1 MDGRTNYRNN
11 RLKLRWFEIKE
22 CEQTFIRTA
31 SCNNDARGEVD
42 VVQHKMSV
50 YYYAV
55 VCTPWHIK
63 TTMLRI
69 DVYMIVQDSSTH

>member
-11 RLKLRWFEIKE
+11 RLKLGWFEIKE

-50 YYYAV
+50 YTLA
-55 VCTPWHIK
+55 HQNH
-63 TTMLRI
+63 
-69 DVYMIVQDSSTH
+69 DVAH